1 MMNRPNLI
9 LCESCGGKL
18 FTAVFFLAKISKIA
32 AGTSEDVIKP
42 LQTFKCDNCGH
53 INKEFDM
60 PEEEKDSPKII
71 P

>member
-1 MMNRPNLI
+1 
-9 LCESCGGKL
+9 
-18 FTAVFFLAKISKIA
+18 VFFLAKISKIA